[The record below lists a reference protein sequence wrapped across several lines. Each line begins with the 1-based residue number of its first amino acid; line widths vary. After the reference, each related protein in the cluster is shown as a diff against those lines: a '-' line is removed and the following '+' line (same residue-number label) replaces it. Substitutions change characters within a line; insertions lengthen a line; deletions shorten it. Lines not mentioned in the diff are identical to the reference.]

1 MSSDARRAP
10 ASFVRTE
17 AGGVVTRGEGEA
29 RVEDDA
35 LSVGPVRVSFLD
47 VDQLGASDYRIALG
61 LWPEGSLELSGLGRR
76 YDAFTQQL
84 AAVRS
89 RARVA
94 GLLAHGVTK
103 PEVFD
108 GAVLGGGGAPAAASL
123 EVFDTH
129 LTVVPSEADPW
140 QLPLGALTEL
150 NVQDDPPAVSVT
162 VNGVASVF
170 GMLGRRRDAFL
181 QAVAKRRDATAQALE
196 ALTGHSCFADG
207 LGVSADRLGAFDD
220 LLGRV
225 CAPERTETAR
235 ALTEA
240 ASAPS
245 RLGFVQLLD
254 PEGET
259 LPARDP
265 LPEPW
270 AAFLLA
276 PLGGTRTALE
286 ILSGVKAATY
296 VFEAAIEEVNRDLQA
311 LHFRRGALAL
321 TDAQAALTPT
331 NPYRLALRR
340 LQPLVRLRAAT
351 IARILH
357 TDGWSA
363 AFAAAM
369 R

>member
-1 MSSDARRAP
+1 MSSDARRAS

-61 LWPEGSLELSGLGRR
+61 LWPEGSLELAGLGRR
-76 YDAFTQQL
+76 YDAFTHQL

-108 GAVLGGGGAPAAASL
+108 GAVLGDGGAPAPASI

-129 LTVVPSEADPW
+129 LTVVPTEADPW

-162 VNGVASVF
+162 VNGTASVF
-170 GMLGRRRDAFL
+170 GMLGRRRDAFF

-196 ALTGHSCFADG
+196 ALTGDSCFADG
-207 LGVSADRLGAFDD
+207 LGVSADRLRAFDD

-225 CAPERTETAR
+225 CAPERAEAAR

-240 ASAPS
+240 ASAPP

-259 LPARDP
+259 LPAREP

-276 PLGGTRTALE
+276 PLGTRTALE

-296 VFEAAIEEVNRDLQA
+296 VFDAAVEEVNRDLQA
-311 LHFRRGALAL
+311 LHFRRAALAL

-351 IARILH
+351 VARILH

-363 AFAAAM
+363 AFAAAI